1 MSKIRIQYAS
11 DLHLEFSDNWCYLKN
26 HPLEV
31 AGEVLVLAGDIGYL
45 GDESYRAHP
54 FWDQVSESYE
64 QVVVCMGNHEFY
76 KGFDVAKLHDG
87 FCHQIRPNV
96 RSYYN
101 SVIQMGDV
109 DIIVTTLWAYV
120 KPEDAYFTE
129 LAVTDF
135 KRIVYEG
142 EIMTFAE
149 FNKEHK
155 GCLTFLKDALEK
167 SNARKRIVVTHHVPS
182 FKLQNPRFAESRVNG
197 AFVVELHDFIENQA
211 IDYWIFGHSHYNIDL
226 RIGDTLCTSNQ
237 LGYVFHNEH
246 YSFQPGKYVEL

>member
-1 MSKIRIQYAS
+1 M
-11 DLHLEFSDNWCYLKN
+11 
-26 HPLEV
+26 
-31 AGEVLVLAGDIGYL
+31 
-45 GDESYRAHP
+45 
-54 FWDQVSESYE
+54 
-64 QVVVCMGNHEFY
+64 
-76 KGFDVAKLHDG
+76 AKLHDG